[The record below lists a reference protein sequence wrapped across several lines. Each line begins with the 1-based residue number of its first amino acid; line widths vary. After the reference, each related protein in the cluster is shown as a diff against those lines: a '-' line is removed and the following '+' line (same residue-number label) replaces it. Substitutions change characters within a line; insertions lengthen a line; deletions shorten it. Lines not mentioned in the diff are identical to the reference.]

1 MVIEWSVSVC
11 VVSVWSVSD
20 QLVVSVW
27 SVSVVSECVCVV
39 SERSVCGQEWS
50 VCCQ

>member
-1 MVIEWSVSVC
+1 VSG
-11 VVSVWSVSD
+11 

-50 VCCQ
+50 VCSQRVISEWSLSGQCVVS

>member
-1 MVIEWSVSVC
+1 MSVC